1 MRDDLLNYLQFVLTG
16 ELAPVNVPPCAMY
29 LDALLGGQ
37 ELWSGDTP
45 KYGDKF
51 IAAVAIEGFP
61 AESYPNILA
70 GLESLPISFR
80 FSSRFLFLDSFESM
94 GLLRSYRRK
103 WKQWTRGFFAQ
114 VFRTEGGPVNE
125 DAALMAAQ
133 AERAMADASSNLV
146 AFGYYTAVLVL
157 MGEERD
163 DLLENARAIA
173 KELRRE
179 GFSSRVE
186 TINALEAWLGSL
198 PGHAAPNVR
207 RPLIHS
213 LNLADLMPASSTW
226 PGLAACPS
234 PLFPPRFAAASLWRN
249 DRLHPFP
256 AQSSCL
262 GRRPYARVRAD
273 RRRQIDASRADRGAV
288 PALSERARH
297 GLRQGPLAV
306 HARARRPRRAL
317 RSRRRHGKPGAVP
330 AGAA

>member
-1 MRDDLLNYLQFVLTG
+1 
-16 ELAPVNVPPCAMY
+16 MY

-37 ELWSGDTP
+37 DLWSGDTP
-45 KYGDKF
+45 KLGEAF

-61 AESYPNILA
+61 AESYPNILT

-94 GLLRSYRRK
+94 ALLRSYRRK

-125 DAALMAAQ
+125 DAALMAAE
-133 AERAMADASSNLV
+133 AEKAMADASSNLV

-157 MGEERD
+157 RGEERD
-163 DLLENARAIA
+163 ELLENARAIA

-234 PLFPPRFAAASLWRN
+234 PLFPENSPPLLYGATAGSTPF
-249 DRLHPFP
+249 RLNLHV
-256 AQSSCL
+256 SR
-262 GRRPYARVRAD
+262 RRPHARLWAD
-273 RRRQIDASRADRGAV
+273 RRGQIDASRADRGAV
-288 PALSERARH
+288 PAIPERARH
-297 GLRQGPLAV
+297 GLRQGAFAV

-317 RSRRRHGKPGAVP
+317 RSRRRHGKSGALP
-330 AGAA
+330 AGEA